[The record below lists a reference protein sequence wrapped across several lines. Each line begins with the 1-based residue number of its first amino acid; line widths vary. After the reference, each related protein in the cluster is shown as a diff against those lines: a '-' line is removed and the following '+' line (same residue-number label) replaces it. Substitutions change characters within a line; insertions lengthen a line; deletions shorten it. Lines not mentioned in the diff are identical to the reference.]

1 MDEVGIDKATGTVR
15 IQVDP
20 KYYRPTEVVS
30 FLPVSHTTCPLV
42 YNYIHGSLVGT
53 FDHIKV
59 LYLLSRIFYKEM
71 QLRFTK
77 L

>member
-30 FLPVSHTTCPLV
+30 CSQYYIASNTMYPFLV
-42 YNYIHGSLVGT
+42 YNNIHDSLVGT
-53 FDHIKV
+53 FDHKG
-59 LYLLSRIFYKEM
+59 LLFIV
-71 QLRFTK
+71 
-77 L
+77 